1 MMKKSSEGRPEF
13 QNIYDTFHDKIR
25 RYLTGLVSETEAEDL
40 THEVFIKINNSLR
53 SFRGSSGLS
62 TWIYRIAT
70 NTALDRLRSRDF
82 KRSVQERHLVGEDEL
97 AIEDKDLWTGRKA
110 PLPDKQLIR
119 KEMNA
124 CIRSFIDGLLPDY
137 RSVIVLGDLEEFKNH
152 EIAAILGISLD
163 TVKIRLH
170 RARAMLRKQLG
181 THCSFYRDEQN
192 ELACDLRSAL
202 IEFRKK
208 K

>member
-1 MMKKSSEGRPEF
+1 MS
-13 QNIYDTFHDKIR
+13 
-25 RYLTGLVSETEAEDL
+25 VTEAEDL

-53 SFRGSSGLS
+53 SFRGSSSLS

-70 NTALDRLRSRDF
+70 NTALDRLRSQDF
-82 KRSVQERHLVGEDEL
+82 KRSVQEIPPISEDETD
-97 AIEDKDLWTGRKA
+97 IEDKDVWTGRKIT
-110 PLPDKQLIR
+110 LPDQQLIR

-124 CIRSFIDGLLPDY
+124 CIRGFIDSLPPDY

-152 EIAAILGISLD
+152 EIAEILGISLD

-170 RARAMLRKQLG
+170 RARAKLRKQLE

-192 ELACDLRSAL
+192 EFSCDLKSAMV
-202 IEFRKK
+202 EFRKK